1 MDNLNENLNE
11 TELGSHP
18 FITWNPKYSYPPT
31 AIHVK
36 IIINCKPLS
45 LKDKKTLIG
54 TTFQIIKPILKC
66 ETSLIRAKTKKTEKN
81 QIK

>member
-18 FITWNPKYSYPPT
+18 FISWNPKYSYPPT

-36 IIINCKPLS
+36 
-45 LKDKKTLIG
+45 KK
-54 TTFQIIKPILKC
+54 IL
-66 ETSLIRAKTKKTEKN
+66 TANLYHSKTKNSYWNKISNYKTHTKM
-81 QIK
+81 

>member
-1 MDNLNENLNE
+1 MKHE

-18 FITWNPKYSYPPT
+18 FISWNPKYSYPPT

-36 IIINCKPLS
+36 KININCKPLS

-54 TTFQIIKPILKC
+54 TNFKL
-66 ETSLIRAKTKKTEKN
+66 
-81 QIK
+81 